1 MNLEKW
7 LTILRD
13 AGNAVY
19 DAFAWPGHYGLMQLS
34 VLKPGIVANISA
46 QGNDTTAVV
55 ILSLIYW
62 FLVVVL
68 GTLLV
73 RMYRDV
79 ARIVTAAA
87 HTIAFRISLEVG
99 NVKTRLVCKLRQ
111 RLSWVRS
118 RPDPETPIVEFDK
131 LDLAIMKSAVAKGPG
146 FALSAPELAEQFA
159 LRPAQVQRSLD
170 KLCRNSMITSVIGS
184 TEGFDNYHLTDSGT
198 AFVAMWDRQ
207 QPRAA
212 ASAGSRTL
220 AVPQ

>member
-1 MNLEKW
+1 MNFEKW
-7 LTILRD
+7 LTYLRD
-13 AGNAVY
+13 AGEAVY
-19 DAFAWPGHYGLMQLS
+19 NAFAWPGHYGLMQLS
-34 VLKPGIVANISA
+34 VLEPGIVVNIST

-68 GTLLV
+68 GTMLV
-73 RMYRDV
+73 RMCRDV
-79 ARIVTAAA
+79 ARIVTATA

-118 RPDPETPIVEFDK
+118 QPDPETPIVEFEK
-131 LDLAIMKSAVAKGPG
+131 LDLAIMKSAVARGPG

-170 KLCRNSMITSVIGS
+170 KLHEYKMIEHVIGS
-184 TEGFDNYHLTDSGT
+184 TDGFDNYRLSDSGRTFILMWQRPQPDADLAPQRQT
-198 AFVAMWDRQ
+198 A
-207 QPRAA
+207 
-212 ASAGSRTL
+212 
-220 AVPQ
+220 